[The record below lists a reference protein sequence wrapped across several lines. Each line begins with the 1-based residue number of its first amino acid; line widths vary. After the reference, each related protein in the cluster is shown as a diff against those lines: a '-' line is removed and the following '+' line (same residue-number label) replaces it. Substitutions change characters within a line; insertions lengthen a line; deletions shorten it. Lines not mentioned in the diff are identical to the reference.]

1 MPGLRS
7 SMQRRAG
14 YDLSFEGLPGTAVRA
29 GSLRVLRLLEKHFQ
43 CWPFSL
49 AQEGSSP
56 LFTVKEKKNGF
67 TVCSGRE
74 YEDFTTSAEMLC
86 DLGIDLAEVFV
97 AHSPGLQCLH
107 CAAVALPCEGEQRLA
122 VFPNVNM
129 AGKSLLAACLM
140 LQGVRVFADDLLGVT
155 GEGVGVAFGLPP
167 RLRLPLPSSVPSLAG
182 VQKSMPGHGDERYH
196 FLYPGELLASFG
208 ERLALGAVILPR
220 RIQGEEKKAFPC
232 LRRLSAGGALQILA
246 YQFQIRAGQAGAVFE
261 LARSLCES
269 LPLWVLEYDS
279 PEEAAAFLLRQSGR
293 LFASRPE
300 EEEGVLECAD
310 FLTAQDRIFR
320 SKHDRKRKAFPSDRN
335 LRWLRAP
342 GMHTYERGA
351 FSYLIPEGQD
361 DIFGVDGIGAAVLA
375 LLAEPLSISEAAGL
389 LAEVFPQTG
398 RDRLESD
405 LSAFFQIL
413 YEQGLLVRASC

>member
-7 SMQRRAG
+7 SMQSRVG

-29 GSLRVLRLLEKHFQ
+29 GSLRVLRLLEEHFQ
-43 CWPFSL
+43 RWSFSL
-49 AQEGSSP
+49 SQEHSSP
-56 LFTVKEKKNGF
+56 LFTVKEEKNGF
-67 TVCSGRE
+67 TVCSGQE

-86 DLGIDLAEVFV
+86 DLGIDLAEAFV
-97 AHSPGLQCLH
+97 AQSPGMQCLH
-107 CAAVALPCEGEQRLA
+107 CAAAALPCGGEQKLA
-122 VFPNVNM
+122 VFPNVNR

-140 LQGVRVFADDLLGVT
+140 LQGARVFADDLLGVT
-155 GEGVGVAFGLPP
+155 GDGVGVAFGLPP
-167 RLRLPLPSSVPSLAG
+167 RLRLPLPSSAPGLAG
-182 VQKSMPGHGDERYH
+182 AQKNMPGHGDERYH
-196 FLYPGELLASFG
+196 FLYPGELLAPFR
-208 ERLALGAVILPR
+208 ERLPLGALILPR
-220 RIQGEEKKAFPC
+220 RIQSAEEKVLPC
-232 LRRLSAGGALQILA
+232 LRRLSVDGALQILA

-261 LARSLCES
+261 LARNLCES

-279 PEEAAAFLLRQSGR
+279 PEEAAAFLLRQSRR
-293 LFASRPE
+293 LFSLMPE
-300 EEEGVLECAD
+300 EDEEVLESAG
-310 FLTAQDRIFR
+310 FLTVQDRIFR
-320 SKHDRKRKAFPSDRN
+320 SMHDRKRKAFPSDRN

-398 RDRLESD
+398 RARLESD